1 LIQSRK
7 LGLILPINQT
17 SMRYFKLSG
26 FVIFLCSFLFLV
38 GASQKRVIRMKKPV
52 DTVGFATK
60 AWQMDSIMN
69 RIKRLQGHEKE
80 NALRSADIDDRTTWK
95 AVICPHDDYTY
106 VGWLYPAVLQN
117 VKANTIIFFGVAHKA
132 KQFKIEN
139 NIVFDAFDKW
149 AEPYGPVAVSGLRN
163 EIIKEL
169 PKNTYII
176 HDSLQQAE
184 HSVEAIIPF
193 LQYQNR
199 KIQIISILVPYMPFS
214 RMDTIST
221 PLSSAI
227 INVMKKHNLEWGKD
241 IAIVI
246 STDAVHY
253 GDEDWGGQ
261 NYAPYGCDDDGY
273 TKAKYLESEIINNCL
288 TGAIQ
293 TKNIKLFTGYTLKA
307 DDYKTYKWT
316 WCGRYSVP
324 FGLLTAM
331 KMQDRILKG
340 IHLKGTLIGYSTSI
354 SGTSLPV
361 SGLGMGKT
369 AIANLHHWVG
379 YCGVGYK

>member
-1 LIQSRK
+1 
-7 LGLILPINQT
+7 
-17 SMRYFKLSG
+17 MRYFKIFILILIPVFCIIFSG
-26 FVIFLCSFLFLV
+26 S
-38 GASQKRVIRMKKPV
+38 AQRRVTRFKKPV

-60 AWQMDSIMN
+60 GWQMDSVMKRIN
-69 RIKRLQGHEKE
+69 RIQGQEK
-80 NALRSADIDDRTTWK
+80 ALALKEANIDDKTPWK

-117 VKANTIIFFGVAHKA
+117 VKAKTIIFFGVAHKA
-132 KQFKIEN
+132 KQFSIDN
-139 NIVFDAFDKW
+139 HIVFDAFDKW
-149 AEPYGPVAVSGLRN
+149 IEPYGPVAVSRLRN
-163 EIIKEL
+163 EIIDAL
-169 PKNTYII
+169 PKNSYII

-193 LQYQNR
+193 LQYNFR
-199 KIQIISILVPYMPFS
+199 EIQIISILVPYMPYA

-221 PLSSAI
+221 PLAEALVKVI
-227 INVMKKHNLEWGKD
+227 KKHNLSWGKD
-241 IAIVI
+241 VAIVI

-261 NYAPYGCDDDGY
+261 NYAPYGCDNDGY

-288 TGAIQ
+288 TGNIR
-293 TKNIKLFTGYTLKA
+293 TKNIKSFIGYTLKA
-307 DDYKTYKWT
+307 DDYRSYKWT

-331 KMQDRILKG
+331 KMQEIISKG
-340 IHLKGTLIGYSTSI
+340 EYLKGTLIGYSTSLG
-354 SGTSLPV
+354 GTSLPV
-361 SGLGMGKT
+361 SDIGMGKT
-369 AIANLHHWVG
+369 AIATLHHWVG